1 MLNTQLVT
9 LLKSFSTAELAQLR
23 LFVQSPFFTTL
34 NDMPLLLDFITN
46 LIEQEKQKTPV
57 DTENETTKQKLQPQE
72 AEHQAA
78 EQRSPEREDQAALLG
93 RPVVED
99 RRLGE
104 QTGHA
109 PQQRSGDDRQPRA
122 GQGRGGERGRSGD

>member
-34 NDMPLLLDFITN
+34 KDMPLLLDFITN

-78 EQRSPEREDQAALLG
+78 EQHYIDAYNYLNPQKATSTPKEVITKKNAELLK
-93 RPVVED
+93 V
-99 RRLGE
+99 
-104 QTGHA
+104 
-109 PQQRSGDDRQPRA
+109 SRA
-122 GQGRGGERGRSGD
+122 IY

>member
-34 NDMPLLLDFITN
+34 KDMPLLLDFITN

-57 DTENETTKQKLQPQE
+57 DTENETPKQKLQRLE
-72 AEHQAA
+72 AEQQAN
-78 EQRSPEREDQAALLG
+78 EQHYIDAYNYLNPKKAKDT
-93 RPVVED
+93 PKVVIIKKM
-99 RRLGE
+99 L
-104 QTGHA
+104 TYL
-109 PQQRSGDDRQPRA
+109 S
-122 GQGRGGERGRSGD
+122 